1 MEKDKMRSWRIKYFS
16 FTILSETPTQRS
28 VLFTG
33 AAGLV
38 RQGAYFPKSYT
49 KDQIENYFLQGEQ

>member
-1 MEKDKMRSWRIKYFS
+1 MRSWRIKYFS
-16 FTILSETPTQRS
+16 FTILNETSTKRN

-38 RQGAYFPKSYT
+38 RQGANFPKSYT
-49 KDQIENYFLQGEQ
+49 KNQIENYFLQGEQ